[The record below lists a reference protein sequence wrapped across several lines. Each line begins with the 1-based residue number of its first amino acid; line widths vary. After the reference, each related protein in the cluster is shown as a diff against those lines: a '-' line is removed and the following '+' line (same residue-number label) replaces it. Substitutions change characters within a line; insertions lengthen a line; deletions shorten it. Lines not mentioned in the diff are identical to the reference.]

1 MRKKSL
7 DQCLS
12 YEILDASQKM
22 GIARKK
28 GMGGSLA
35 SVSREDGE
43 LQVYGKYGVQN
54 PTNLILNH

>member
-35 SVSREDGE
+35 SVKFLSQERMVNFKFMASMEFKI
-43 LQVYGKYGVQN
+43 L
-54 PTNLILNH
+54 LI

>member
-1 MRKKSL
+1 
-7 DQCLS
+7 
-12 YEILDASQKM
+12 M